1 MFLIL
6 YIYFFFNLKQNKTS
20 FYATFLCGRYNVSK
34 KKFPLKHEKTASKI
48 AHNQPNFFPVMPTG
62 PNPAQFSIPVPQKSP
77 TEGLLYSD
85 F

>member
-34 KKFPLKHEKTASKI
+34 KIPIKTWKKQHQKLLI
-48 AHNQPNFFPVMPTG
+48 IGPIFFPVMPTG